1 MMDLFKSLIGKID
14 AFDFAKKAL
23 THIGAAQA
31 KPALTEFFNRRMN
44 AAARIKLGDH
54 LIAAGTGLKEGRVAD
69 ASGELAE
76 VIGEIDL

>member
-1 MMDLFKSLIGKID
+1 MDLFKSLIDRID

-31 KPALTEFFNRRMN
+31 KPALTEFFNHRMN
-44 AAARIKLGDH
+44 AAVRIKLGEH
-54 LIAAGTGLKEGRVAD
+54 LVNAGRALQDGRVAD

-76 VIGEIDL
+76 VIGEINL